1 MMMCI
6 NSHHPKQKKTLDELI
21 RVDAMKNEA
30 LDFLKSLS
38 IIIRV
43 QRIFLSAMAF
53 QIEFY
58 FFHIIFHKTSS
69 VLVF

>member
-21 RVDAMKNEA
+21 RVDAMKNDA

-43 QRIFLSAMAF
+43 QRIF
-53 QIEFY
+53 
-58 FFHIIFHKTSS
+58 
-69 VLVF
+69 